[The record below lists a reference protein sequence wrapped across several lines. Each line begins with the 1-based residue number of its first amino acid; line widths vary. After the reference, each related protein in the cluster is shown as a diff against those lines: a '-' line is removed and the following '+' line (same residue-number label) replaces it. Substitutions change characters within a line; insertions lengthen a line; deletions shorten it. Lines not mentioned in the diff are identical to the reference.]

1 MDQHVRILA
10 WLFVVYGAILLLIG
24 AMIAFFV
31 VGGGMISGDRTAMLA
46 TGGVGIFIL
55 CLLFLIAVPNL
66 IAAWGL
72 FRFQPWA
79 RILAIILGVLHL
91 FSFPL
96 GTALGVYTLWVL
108 LSAPTQPLFASRA
121 TTL

>member
-1 MDQHVRILA
+1 MTQHVRILA
-10 WLFVVYGAILLLIG
+10 WLFLVYGVILLLIG
-24 AMIAFFV
+24 IAIAFFV
-31 VGGGMISGDRTAMLA
+31 IGGGMISGDRTAMLA

-55 CLLFLIAVPNL
+55 CLLFAIAVPNL

-91 FSFPL
+91 FSFPI

-121 TTL
+121 TSL

>member
-31 VGGGMISGDRTAMLA
+31 AGGGMISGDRTAMLA

>member
-55 CLLFLIAVPNL
+55 CLLFFLAVPNL